1 MRYEIRW
8 HGRGGQGAVTAS
20 IILAEAATSLGLYA
34 QAFPEFGPERRG
46 APVKAYT
53 RISDKPIEERSPILE
68 PDIVVVLD
76 PALPSELYMQGMKRG
91 GAVVINT
98 KRPAQE
104 VAKSIG
110 ADRVVA
116 VDATSIALKILRA
129 PIVNVAMLGA
139 LSRAI
144 GMISV
149 ESLAKATL
157 KVLFG
162 LSWEG
167 SLDELLKTPLAEPVL
182 GNVMMLLESYRSA
195 EVVP

>member
-20 IILAEAATSLGLYA
+20 IILAEAATSQGLFA

-53 RISDKPIEERSPILE
+53 RISDEPIDERSPILE
-68 PDIVVVLD
+68 PDLIVVLD
-76 PALPSELYMQGMKRG
+76 ASLPPELYLQGLKRG
-91 GAVVINT
+91 GIVVINT
-98 KRPAQE
+98 KRSAQE
-104 VAKSIG
+104 VAKSLG
-110 ADRVVA
+110 VERVIA
-116 VDATSIALKILRA
+116 VDATSIALKAIRA

-144 GMISV
+144 GAVSL

-167 SLDELLKTPLAEPVL
+167 SLDDLLKTPLGESAL
-182 GNVMMLLESYRSA
+182 ANVMMLIDAHRSA